1 MQRRYLFVGGLLV
14 AACLVWAAQASDQ
27 GSGRAKPP
35 PSITDPPNKD
45 CPDGQCGKHGTTV
58 AFEDS
63 PTEAAKK
70 AKKQEKLVLV
80 LHVSGLFEDPKL
92 T

>member
-1 MQRRYLFVGGLLV
+1 MAAGLLAAPIV
-14 AACLVWAAQASDQ
+14 ALALAHGADPKAP
-27 GSGRAKPP
+27 KPP
-35 PSITDPPNKD
+35 GPSPSINPLDKD

-63 PTEAAKK
+63 PSDAAKK
-70 AKKQEKLVLV
+70 AKKEEKLVLV
-80 LHVSGLFEDPKL
+80 LHVSGIFEDPKL

>member
-1 MQRRYLFVGGLLV
+1 MRHRVSIAAGLLAAPLLAFV
-14 AACLVWAAQASDQ
+14 AHASDPTVD
-27 GSGRAKPP
+27 RAKPP
-35 PSITDPPNKD
+35 NPLVNPVDKD

-63 PTEAAKK
+63 PAEAGKK
-70 AKKQEKLVLV
+70 AKKEEKLVMV